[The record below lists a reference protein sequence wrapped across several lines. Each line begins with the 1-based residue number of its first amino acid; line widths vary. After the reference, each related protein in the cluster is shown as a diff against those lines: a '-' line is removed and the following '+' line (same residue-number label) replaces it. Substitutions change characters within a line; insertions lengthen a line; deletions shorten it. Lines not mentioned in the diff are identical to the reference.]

1 MQMDAATIVRPRS
14 ILRHSPWDAV
24 LVWLSVVHAAAL
36 VTIPSMPLVAI
47 ALWWN
52 ANTIAHNFI
61 HTPYFRARALNTAY
75 SVFLSAVQGIPQTMW
90 RHRHLAHHAGR
101 PRDFHWTWA
110 FGIELVAIATAWAS
124 AYLIA
129 PVTFLTVYLPGY
141 GAGLVLCYLQGHFE
155 HVHGG
160 TISHYG
166 RLYNLCFF
174 NDGFHVEHHQRPG
187 DHWTEL
193 PRHVVDGAE
202 QSPWPPVL
210 RWLDSLS
217 ASVRRASEEVRP
229 IALEMLERAVLWS
242 PRLQR
247 FVLATHERAMLAL
260 LADVPRPAR
269 VVIVGGGLFPR
280 TALILRQLL
289 PEATLTVVEEKA
301 AHIAIARRFLGER
314 VTFQHQVYDPRES
327 AVDADL
333 VVVPLAFDGDR
344 EAFYTL
350 KPAPML
356 LVHDWLWRRRGR
368 GVAISWLL
376 LKRLNLITR

>member
-1 MQMDAATIVRPRS
+1 MPVHAAIAVHPRS

-24 LVWLSVVHAAAL
+24 LVWLSAAHAAAL
-36 VTIPSMPLVAI
+36 VTIPSVPLVAI

-61 HTPYFRARALNTAY
+61 HTPFFRSRGLNTVY
-75 SVFLSAVQGIPQTMW
+75 SVFLSAVQGIPQTLW

-101 PRDFHWTWA
+101 ARAFRWTWTLT
-110 FGIELVAIATAWAS
+110 IELAAIATVWSS

-129 PVTFLTVYLPGY
+129 PLTFLAVYLPGY
-141 GAGLVLCYLQGHFE
+141 AAGLVLCYLQGHFE

-174 NDGFHVEHHQRPG
+174 HDGYHVEHHQRPG
-187 DHWTEL
+187 EHWTEL
-193 PRHVVDGAE
+193 PHHVVDGAE
-202 QSPWPPVL
+202 RSGWPPVL
-210 RWLDSLS
+210 RWLD
-217 ASVRRASEEVRP
+217 AVRP
-229 IALEMLERAVLWS
+229 MALGALERMVLRS
-242 PRLQR
+242 PLLQR
-247 FVLATHERAMLAL
+247 FVVAVHERALVAL
-260 LADVPRPAR
+260 LADVPPPAH

-280 TALILRQLL
+280 TALILQRLL

-301 AHIAIARRFLGER
+301 AHIDVARRFLGER
-314 VTFQHQVYDPRES
+314 VTFHHEVYDPRRS
-327 AVDADL
+327 PAGADL
-333 VVVPLAFDGDR
+333 VIVPLAFDGDR

-350 KPAPML
+350 RPAPML
-356 LVHDWLWRRRGR
+356 LVHDWLWRRKGR